1 MGLESPIW
9 TEQLMVC
16 EEELT
21 GAAEEHG
28 ATEVGGWDM
37 PISPLTR
44 LYNGSAHRLLLQ
56 LVAGSRVNLPV

>member
-1 MGLESPIW
+1 
-9 TEQLMVC
+9 MVC